1 MAPETGSHS
10 SRGTHF
16 WRYTIIGLIT
26 VAPLWVTWLVF
37 DFILNV
43 LYRAGDPGVPALARL
58 VRPLSEPLADWLL
71 QPSFRFVLAV
81 LITMVTL
88 YTVGRIAS
96 HVVGRQVI
104 AQFESLLQRIPLAQA
119 VYGATKSLIA
129 ALRDKPAGL
138 HRVVL
143 INFPSGEMKTI
154 GFVTR
159 LMHDRETGSELAVVY
174 VPTAPNPTSGY
185 IEIVPVENL
194 TETDWS
200 MEEAMRF
207 VMTGGT
213 NGPQTVSFNPAGA
226 EGAAQRPAR
235 NGGPSR
241 TDSRG

>member
-1 MAPETGSHS
+1 
-10 SRGTHF
+10 
-16 WRYTIIGLIT
+16 
-26 VAPLWVTWLVF
+26 
-37 DFILNV
+37 
-43 LYRAGDPGVPALARL
+43 
-58 VRPLSEPLADWLL
+58 
-71 QPSFRFVLAV
+71 
-81 LITMVTL
+81 L

-129 ALRDKPAGL
+129 ALREKPAGL

-159 LMHDRETGSELAVVY
+159 LMHDRETGSELAAVY

-185 IEIVPVENL
+185 IEIVPVANL

-213 NGPQTVSFNPAGA
+213 NAPPTISFGS
-226 EGAAQRPAR
+226 AAKREATQPPAR
-235 NGGPSR
+235 DDGKSG

>member
-1 MAPETGSHS
+1 MATETGSHA

-37 DFILNV
+37 DFILGV
-43 LYRAGDPGVPALARL
+43 LRRVGDPGVPALARL
-58 VRPLSEPLADWLL
+58 VRPLSEPFADWLL
-71 QPSFRFVLAV
+71 EPSFRFVLAV

-88 YTVGRIAS
+88 YAVGRIAS
-96 HVVGRQVI
+96 HVVGRQLI
-104 AQFESLLQRIPLAQA
+104 AQFESFLQRIPLAQA

-129 ALRDKPAGL
+129 ALREKPGNL

-143 INFPSGEMKTI
+143 INFPSKEMKTI

-159 LMHDRETGSELAVVY
+159 VLHDRETGAELAAVY

-185 IEIVPVENL
+185 IEIVLVKDL
-194 TETDWS
+194 VETDWS

-213 NGPQTVSFNPAGA
+213 NAPATISYSSAATQGAARRPAG
-226 EGAAQRPAR
+226 
-235 NGGPSR
+235 
-241 TDSRG
+241 DS